1 MTIEEIFGLLA
12 QHMIKGMMVHAQMAD
27 YFRFLGL
34 EGYAECHEY
43 HYLEESKNY
52 RELVKYYTLHYNKLI
67 LDLPI
72 ENPHII
78 PDDWGQFTR
87 YEVTPA
93 VRKNAISIGFDKW
106 MDWEQK
112 TKKVYEGYCKEL
124 YNLGE
129 IASMKE
135 IEKFVEDVN
144 KEIAE
149 GYKKIVSLKSIDY
162 DISNIYDEQG
172 KLQKKFYKK
181 IKEIEYA

>member
-1 MTIEEIFGLLA
+1 M
-12 QHMIKGMMVHAQMAD
+12 
-27 YFRFLGL
+27 
-34 EGYAECHEY
+34 
-43 HYLEESKNY
+43 SS
-52 RELVKYYTLHYNKLI
+52 
-67 LDLPI
+67 
-72 ENPHII
+72 
-78 PDDWGQFTR
+78 GQFTR

>member
-1 MTIEEIFGLLA
+1 M
-12 QHMIKGMMVHAQMAD
+12 
-27 YFRFLGL
+27 
-34 EGYAECHEY
+34 
-43 HYLEESKNY
+43 
-52 RELVKYYTLHYNKLI
+52 KYWSR
-67 LDLPI
+67 P
-72 ENPHII
+72 
-78 PDDWGQFTR
+78 R
-87 YEVTPA
+87 RSRRAPA